1 VGGSLHRNM
10 DTITVAHQPA
20 VPVYDAVDDWRGMG
34 DLIELATQR
43 LSAPAEEVH
52 QAIADGWFRVAG
64 RSGSPAHTAHR
75 NVTANLYGSIRM
87 VGSVARTSLDIG
99 ATTIGKHR
107 HVRTLWDSRIGAG
120 VRAAAN
126 ALWGDEFERRSS
138 PMHTE
143 LSIYDANGTP
153 VTADRAALT
162 SAFEKP
168 TPRLAVLLHGL
179 GKTERCW
186 NTKAAD
192 EGNIAGLPKILEAD
206 GFTPILVRYNSGRRV
221 SDNGEALAALLEET
235 TTNWPTAVDEI
246 VLIGHSMGG
255 LIARSSLYSARSADH
270 DWINYV
276 NHLVALATPHFGS
289 PIEKG
294 AHVASQ
300 LLTTTAVTRSL
311 GVFINGRSAG
321 IKDMR
326 HGSIH
331 PTDHSEHPESSEGG
345 RVVVAPPI
353 KGIRQHHAV
362 GVVTDSNS
370 HPLGIL
376 FGDLVVRVNSAT
388 GVSSTGRVASA
399 NVRVF
404 GGLDHLGLLHD
415 ASVHNQIREWLTPVA
430 SRPTEATS

>member
-1 VGGSLHRNM
+1 MGGSLHRNM

-20 VPVYDAVDDWRGMG
+20 VPVHDAVDDWRGLG
-34 DLIELATQR
+34 DLIEMATQR

-52 QAIADGWFRVAG
+52 HAIADGWFRVAG
-64 RSGSPAHTAHR
+64 RRGTPAHAAHQA
-75 NVTANLYGSIRM
+75 VTANLYGSVRM
-87 VGSVARTSLDIG
+87 AGSAARTSLDIG

-107 HVRTLWDSRIGAG
+107 HIRPLWDSRIGAG
-120 VRAAAN
+120 IRAAAN

-143 LSIYDANGTP
+143 LSIHDTNGAP
-153 VTADRAALT
+153 VAADHAALT
-162 SAFEKP
+162 STFEKP
-168 TPRLAVLLHGL
+168 TARLAVLLHGL

-186 NTKAAD
+186 NTKASD
-192 EGNIAGLPKILEAD
+192 EGSIAGLPKMLEAD

-235 TTNWPTAVDEI
+235 TMNWPTAVDEI

-255 LIARSSLYSARSADH
+255 LVARSSLYSGRSADH
-270 DWINYV
+270 DWIYSV
-276 NHLVALATPHFGS
+276 NHVVALATPHFGS

-300 LLTTTAVTRSL
+300 LLTTAAVTRSL
-311 GVFINGRSAG
+311 GGFINGRSAG

-331 PTDHSEHPESSEGG
+331 ATDHSEDSESSEGG
-345 RVVVAPPI
+345 RIVVAPPI

-362 GVVTDSNS
+362 GVVTDSTS

-376 FGDLVVRVNSAT
+376 VGDLVVRVNSAT
-388 GVSSTGRVASA
+388 GVSSTGHVASA

-415 ASVHNQIREWLTPVA
+415 ASVHTQIREWLTPDA
-430 SRPTEATS
+430 PRNTEATS